1 MEFVRVFS
9 RPVPIVDVKNQL
21 VTKMEANNQS
31 VDNLKI
37 KTVTQTMLWILL
49 VVNLRQQL
57 EHHQYHHTEIPTE
70 DPRDVIRKKDP

>member
-37 KTVTQTMLWILL
+37 KTV
-49 VVNLRQQL
+49 N
-57 EHHQYHHTEIPTE
+57 
-70 DPRDVIRKKDP
+70 